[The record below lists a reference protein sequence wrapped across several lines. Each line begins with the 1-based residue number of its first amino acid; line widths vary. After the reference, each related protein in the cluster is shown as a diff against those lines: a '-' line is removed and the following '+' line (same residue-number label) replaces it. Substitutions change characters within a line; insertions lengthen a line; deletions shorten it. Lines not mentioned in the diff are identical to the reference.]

1 MDYHF
6 FENHKCV
13 ICAQKYN
20 LNDTICSCCK
30 KNSLK
35 HNFHKECIKMVFKHN
50 ANNDNWYINN
60 KKKECPYCRKEIKRL
75 FYIKKNEQKN

>member
-1 MDYHF
+1 MDDHF
-6 FENHKCV
+6 FKNNKCV

-20 LNDTICSCCK
+20 LNETICSCCK

-50 ANNDNWYINN
+50 ANNDSWYINS

-75 FYIKKNEQKN
+75 FYIQKKK